1 MNLAVNLA
9 ISIGLNII
17 TLAGIVCCLS
27 FIFASKKLL
36 AGLSLA
42 WILIFNI
49 PFMEWS
55 LCDYVY
61 ALFDVPSVMLILLC
75 LYYLAKVLGK
85 RLCEARFKTE
95 ITSFFA

>member
-1 MNLAVNLA
+1 MNLA

-27 FIFASKKLL
+27 FVFASKKLL

-42 WILIFNI
+42 WIFLFNI

-61 ALFDVPSVMLILLC
+61 ALFDVPSVMLI
-75 LYYLAKVLGK
+75 YYA
-85 RLCEARFKTE
+85 C
-95 ITSFFA
+95 IIC